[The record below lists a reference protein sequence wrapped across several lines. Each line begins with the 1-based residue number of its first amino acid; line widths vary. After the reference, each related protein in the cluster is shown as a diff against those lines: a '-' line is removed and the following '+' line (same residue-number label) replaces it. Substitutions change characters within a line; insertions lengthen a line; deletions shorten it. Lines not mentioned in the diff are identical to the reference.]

1 MSQKPIVDGIE
12 REFADRLV
20 VLRVNIQ
27 EPLGRELKMAYQVE
41 FTPTFVLFDAE
52 GAQIG
57 KFVGAI
63 DPNVVRSAV
72 ESQ

>member
-12 REFADRLV
+12 RDFAGRLV

-27 EPLGRELKMAYQVE
+27 EPLGRELQAAYQVE
-41 FTPTFVLFDAE
+41 FTPTFILFDAE
-52 GAQIG
+52 GEQIG

-63 DPNVVRSAV
+63 DPNVVRRV
-72 ESQ
+72 IEDQ